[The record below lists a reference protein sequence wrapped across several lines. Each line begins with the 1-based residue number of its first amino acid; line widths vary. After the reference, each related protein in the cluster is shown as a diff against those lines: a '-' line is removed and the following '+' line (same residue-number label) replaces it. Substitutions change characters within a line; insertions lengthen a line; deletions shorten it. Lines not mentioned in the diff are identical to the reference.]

1 MALLSV
7 VGREIGLEGLG
18 KKVGGGGGREEE
30 DNALTFT
37 VGSVEC
43 EGGLGGGWFIKV
55 SYLRVLFCVK
65 EGRVGR
71 RGRKIR
77 HLTTAFLASF
87 SGATASSQ
95 KKKKLPDLGVV
106 REGRGLQ
113 FRARCLSFEISSSFV
128 NCGFLFSS
136 HVLSGKIKQIDN
148 ETSPAIPNAQLLF
161 FL

>member
-1 MALLSV
+1 MEVGLS
-7 VGREIGLEGLG
+7 
-18 KKVGGGGGREEE
+18 K
-30 DNALTFT
+30 
-37 VGSVEC
+37 
-43 EGGLGGGWFIKV
+43 
-55 SYLRVLFCVK
+55 YLISMCFFCVK
-65 EGRVGR
+65 EVREGR

-95 KKKKLPDLGVV
+95 KKKKQQKLPDLGVV

-113 FRARCLSFEISSSFV
+113 FRARCLSSEISSSFV

-161 FL
+161 FFSLGCFFYFMSARYFISRSHKKQTCSSMLHARGTHHR

>member
-18 KKVGGGGGREEE
+18 KKVGGGREEEE

-43 EGGLGGGWFIKV
+43 EGGLGGGCIKV
-55 SYLRVLFCVK
+55 SYLHVLFCVK

-87 SGATASSQ
+87 SGATASR
-95 KKKKLPDLGVV
+95 VMMY
-106 REGRGLQ
+106 
-113 FRARCLSFEISSSFV
+113 I
-128 NCGFLFSS
+128 
-136 HVLSGKIKQIDN
+136 
-148 ETSPAIPNAQLLF
+148 
-161 FL
+161 